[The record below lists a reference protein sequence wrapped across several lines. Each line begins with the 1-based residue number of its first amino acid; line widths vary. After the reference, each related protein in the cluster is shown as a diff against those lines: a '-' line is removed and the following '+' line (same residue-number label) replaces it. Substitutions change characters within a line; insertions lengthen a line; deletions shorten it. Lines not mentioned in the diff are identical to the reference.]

1 MANILIAD
9 DQYCVQ
15 ELLREELT
23 EEGYMVQTAS
33 DAESVR
39 TQIRASRPD
48 LLLLDLYLDGPDGFE
63 LLRYVKREHP
73 DLPVIIFTAYDTY
86 VDDPR
91 LSQADAYVVKS
102 FDFMQLKQWIA
113 AVLRHKPVPQAKVV
127 RSDLQP
133 SRLPFMKWQ
142 ASPTQR

>member
-1 MANILIAD
+1 MTNILIAD

-15 ELLREELT
+15 ELLCEELT

-39 TQIRASRPD
+39 TQLKASRPD

-63 LLRYVKREHP
+63 LLRDAKREHP

-113 AVLRHKPVPQAKVV
+113 DVLRHKSVPQAKVV

-142 ASPTQR
+142 ASQTQP